1 MKISRYTVDLA
12 TELTL
17 YFNIYIYLLPPLAY
31 LELAAEP
38 LSNITS
44 IMKQQLLET
53 RKGQSHDKSGLP
65 PSLLSGS
72 WSRQDQDLESGSKAG
87 VISLELGR
95 PVKLSL
101 SLSFLQEAMKT
112 MVELKK
118 IVGMEPVV
126 EDRNGNGDCVNLN
139 EVSVEDKSSS
149 ELFATPQTSMNIS
162 SYEHGDSESDLNPTE
177 VIATTNQVVLELIVT
192 SSEKTDIENDSLTS
206 STVAQE
212 VDVSLQGEAL
222 PFSSNY
228 FTKEGLVLSWQ
239 SFTAVIPPAN
249 KRSRSSELSVDG
261 LQLLS
266 IMEGLSG
273 DVLPPSHI
281 NCLITQYKPCSV
293 YDL

>member
-1 MKISRYTVDLA
+1 
-12 TELTL
+12 
-17 YFNIYIYLLPPLAY
+17 
-31 LELAAEP
+31 
-38 LSNITS
+38 
-44 IMKQQLLET
+44 MKQQLLET

-95 PVKLSL
+95 PLKLSL
-101 SLSFLQEAMKT
+101 SLSFLQEAMRT
-112 MVELKK
+112 MTELKN

-126 EDRNGNGDCVNLN
+126 EDQNGNGNLN
-139 EVSVEDKSSS
+139 EVSLEDKSSS
-149 ELFATPQTSMNIS
+149 ELFATPQPSMNIS
-162 SYEHGDSESDLNPTE
+162 SCEHGDSESDLNPTE
-177 VIATTNQVVLELIVT
+177 VIVTTNQVVLELIIT

-206 STVAQE
+206 STAVQE
-212 VDVSLQGEAL
+212 ADVSLQGEVL

-228 FTKEGLVLSWQ
+228 FMKEGLVLSWR

-249 KRSRSSELSVDG
+249 KRSRSSELSLDG

-273 DVLPPSHI
+273 DVLPPLHI